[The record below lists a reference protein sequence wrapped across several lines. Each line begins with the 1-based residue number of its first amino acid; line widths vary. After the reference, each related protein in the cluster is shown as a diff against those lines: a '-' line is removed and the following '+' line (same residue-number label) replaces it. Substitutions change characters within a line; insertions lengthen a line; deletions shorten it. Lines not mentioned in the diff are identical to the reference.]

1 MANERILFMKKKK
14 IVVEGFAFTEK
25 EMAKKAFRE
34 AENVQYIRDNL
45 DMENPWM
52 VLEMYRKLTA
62 EKVFQTPVGIMFLKE
77 LWNYLSNIP
86 EFQGEELEPISFPE
100 LLSPV
105 GISKQEKKLQE
116 DFSRQE
122 EIAVEYEE
130 KLEQEKQK
138 RRTVESKQI
147 RTENKLKDNKKYLR
161 FSILGN
167 IFLIFVVIGMIVI
180 TLLDEH
186 PNIINYENKIIDKY
200 TKWEQEL
207 EKREQEVKEL
217 EKKLNLQ

>member
-1 MANERILFMKKKK
+1 MLIADERILIMKKKK

-34 AENVQYIRDNL
+34 AENVQYVREHL

-86 EFQGEELEPISFPE
+86 EFKEEELEPISFFE
-100 LLSPV
+100 LPNPV
-105 GISKQEKKLQE
+105 LSKQDKKLQE
-116 DFSRQE
+116 DFSKE
-122 EIAVEYEE
+122 EEAAVEYEE

-138 RRTVESKQI
+138 RRAVESKQI
-147 RTENKLKDNKKYLR
+147 RIENKLKDHKKYLR
-161 FSILGN
+161 FSIVGN

-180 TLLDEH
+180 TLSDDH

-207 EKREQEVKEL
+207 EKREQKVKEL
-217 EKKLNLQ
+217 EKN